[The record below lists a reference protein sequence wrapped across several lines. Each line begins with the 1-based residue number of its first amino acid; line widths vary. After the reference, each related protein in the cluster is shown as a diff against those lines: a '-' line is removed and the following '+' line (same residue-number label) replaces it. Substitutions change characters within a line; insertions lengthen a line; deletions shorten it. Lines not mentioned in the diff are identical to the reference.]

1 VAAAAASTAS
11 SEGGVLGAILAQVA
25 SEVANC
31 NTSPAK
37 KFGFIGA
44 CCNWFLG
51 FSAVYDS
58 LRNGPQVI
66 SLPMTFAML
75 MYSVLFGRWAAFDV
89 SPKNYVLAGS
99 HLFNIAAQCNQLRRA
114 LSYKLETQPGAKAE
128 ISALGTKAAGGLTV
142 AALFTLA
149 APTLKTSMP
158 EGTWLASAVG
168 PFTIHPWPPV
178 TKLFLSAASLTDLHR
193 PTDQISLTQYAALT
207 VTGLIF
213 SQYGL
218 LVTPINYP
226 LTAVN
231 ILLFGSSA
239 WHLGRKIKA
248 DFL

>member
-1 VAAAAASTAS
+1 
-11 SEGGVLGAILAQVA
+11 
-25 SEVANC
+25 
-31 NTSPAK
+31 
-37 KFGFIGA
+37 
-44 CCNWFLG
+44 
-51 FSAVYDS
+51 
-58 LRNGPQVI
+58 
-66 SLPMTFAML
+66 
-75 MYSVLFGRWAAFDV
+75 
-89 SPKNYVLAGS
+89 
-99 HLFNIAAQCNQLRRA
+99 
-114 LSYKLETQPGAKAE
+114 
-128 ISALGTKAAGGLTV
+128 V

-158 EGTWLASAVG
+158 EGTWLASAGG

-231 ILLFGSSA
+231 ILLSARRRGTSGARSKPTSFKRLLARAFIDIRICGRTQEIRRGSRPVVFFPGKTFATIPLRCRETAHLSA
-239 WHLGRKIKA
+239 VVPAKGLGEVA
-248 DFL
+248 D